1 MKKNI
6 FNDPELKK
14 IEKSLI
20 GIALLVFLL
29 TVANILPKSITPYV
43 AILAGIA
50 LVGYGVIAVIKNNKD
65 KS

>member
-14 IEKSLI
+14 IEKSLL

-29 TVANILPKSITPYV
+29 TVANILPKSITPYI
-43 AILAGIA
+43 AIIVGLA
-50 LVGYGVIAVIKNNKD
+50 LVGYGIIAVIKNNED
-65 KS
+65 K